1 MLSQIQHKQKLFQ
14 EKNGANIWIILHQVK
29 VILFQ
34 VRKPSNLR
42 MNKLYYYSLKKLV
55 LLYFIS
61 IVLFKQK

>member
-1 MLSQIQHKQKLFQ
+1 MLSKIQHTQKLFQ

-42 MNKLYYYSLKKLV
+42 MNKMYYYSLKKLV